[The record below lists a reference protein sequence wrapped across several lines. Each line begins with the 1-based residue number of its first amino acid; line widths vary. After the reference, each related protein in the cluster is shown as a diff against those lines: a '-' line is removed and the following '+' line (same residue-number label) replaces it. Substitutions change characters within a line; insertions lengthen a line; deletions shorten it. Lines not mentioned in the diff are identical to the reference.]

1 MTDTSDV
8 EDWGPTLEAVGR
20 PLGGGRTRNTRV
32 GLQEIQE
39 AQDFQRERTGAD
51 VAVALG
57 GVDTGDGYD
66 GWSHVTE
73 WATDVGEG
81 ITDAVT
87 GTANTINAIVQG
99 FTGLIGD
106 WLFPDVESA
115 AEAIARQ
122 QAETAAS
129 VAKLQQLN
137 SANAQGGNSGFVDF
151 TGLADA
157 STMGSQFDQ
166 FYSGAGTDT
175 LGIVGGR
182 TGVVPGTFTA
192 DRLCRFVFNAKT
204 TLSDFQRVSMVFAT
218 SPGKRSFAF
227 PATQTVYGYNY
238 IRARIAE
245 SGTYA
250 GIDCVQV
257 IFDIDSFDLGCV
269 VNGVWTKWITVA
281 HKFRPGAIYSLDAGS
296 TGGNRQY
303 RILLNGANVYVH
315 NEVGTI
321 SQLGSGYR
329 DTGGGGAWEAGTD
342 GGTWFRAQPSAI
354 AAFYMADNTPPGQ
367 LSSIGRAFR
376 ASGTTVSFNTV
387 STMYT
392 LPANMFDTFDYAT
405 PDLVWNGSAGSWT
418 IGRRGNYIV
427 NAHMANNNTTLTGYV
442 ALFVNGVQ
450 TNSGNVG
457 PFSTLAFAI
466 PLMPGD
472 VLTLGYFTGTANC
485 RIFGRA
491 DGDITFFQVVRITPD
506 NLEDI
511 SA

>member
-1 MTDTSDV
+1 MS
-8 EDWGPTLEAVGR
+8 EGPDWAPTFEAVGR
-20 PLGGGRTRNTRV
+20 PTGRSSVKNTRV
-32 GLQEIQE
+32 GLQEIAE
-39 AQDFQRERTGAD
+39 SEEFRRERTGAD
-51 VAVALG
+51 VAVAVG
-57 GVDTGDGYD
+57 GVDTGDDYD
-66 GWSHVTE
+66 GWGHVTE
-73 WATDVGEG
+73 WATNVGEG

-151 TGLADA
+151 TGLADS
-157 STMGSQFDQ
+157 STMGASFDQ
-166 FYSGAGTDT
+166 LYSGAGTDT

-192 DRLCRFVFNAKT
+192 DRLCRFVYNVKA

-218 SPGKRSFAF
+218 SPGKRAFAF

-245 SGTYA
+245 TGTYA

-296 TGGNRQY
+296 TGGVRQY
-303 RILLNGANVYVH
+303 RILMNGANVYIH

-321 SQLGSGYR
+321 SQLGTGFR

-342 GGTWFRAQPSAI
+342 GGSWFRAQPSAI
-354 AAFYMADNTPPGQ
+354 AAFYMADNTPPAA

-376 ASGTTVSFNTV
+376 ANGSSVLF
-387 STMYT
+387 STQGNEYT
-392 LPANMFDTFDYAT
+392 LPANFFDTFDYSTADIT
-405 PDLVWNGSAGSWT
+405 WDGSAGSWT
-418 IGRRGNYIV
+418 VSRRGNYSINV
-427 NAHMANNNTTLTGYV
+427 NMGATTTAMSGCA
-442 ALFVNGVQ
+442 ALYVNGVR
-450 TNSGNVG
+450 TVVGNSGMYCTI
-457 PFSTLAFAI
+457 SYTL
-466 PLMPGD
+466 PLNPND
-472 VLTLGYFTGTANC
+472 VLTLTYLPLVANS
-485 RIFGRA
+485 RLYGGA
-491 DGDITFFQVVRITPD
+491 GGEWTFFQIARITPD

-511 SA
+511 SE